1 MALMLDEELDENVT
15 TIKVIGVGGGGGNAV
30 NRMVSDGLQGVEFI
44 AMNTDQQAL
53 AKNHASVKVQLGS
66 KLTKGRGA
74 GADPEIGQRAA
85 EESKDEIAN
94 ALKGSQMVF
103 ITAGMGGG
111 TGTGAAPVVAEV
123 AHDLGILTVGIVTK
137 PFSFEGKR
145 KMGLAE
151 QGIANLLMHVD
162 SLIVIPNERLKM
174 ISQEKI
180 TLMNAFQAADNVLR
194 QGVESISALINVPAF
209 INLDFADVRSIMK
222 DAGYAHMGVGSA
234 KGAGK
239 AENAAKAAISSP
251 LLETSIAG
259 AHGVIINITSS
270 PDIGLEDVETAA
282 GLITQSAHPDA
293 NIIWGTAFDEN
304 LSDEMRVTVVATG
317 FDNKS
322 ASDLR
327 NSINNAMGG
336 AQSVPSAV
344 FSSDTGA
351 AAAPASNAAPV
362 AAPTEKKTV
371 EEESSDNRYYDEL
384 LAILNK
390 RK

>member
-151 QGIANLLMHVD
+151 QGIANLLMRVD

-351 AAAPASNAAPV
+351 AAAPASNAAPA
-362 AAPTEKKTV
+362 AAPAEKKAV

>member
-1 MALMLDEELDENVT
+1 MMNIELDNDYEKMAA
-15 TIKVIGVGGGGGNAV
+15 IKVLGVGGGGGNAV
-30 NRMVSDGLQGVEFI
+30 NRMIQSGMSSVEFI
-44 AMNTDQQAL
+44 SVNTDNQSL
-53 AKNHASVKVQLGS
+53 RFSNASYKLHIGD
-66 KLTKGRGA
+66 KLTRGQGA
-74 GADPEIGQRAA
+74 GGDPVKGEKAA
-85 EESKDEIAN
+85 EESEDEITSVLRGAD
-94 ALKGSQMVF
+94 MVY

-111 TGTGAAPVVAEV
+111 TGTGAAPVIARI
-123 AHDLGILTVGIVTK
+123 AHDMGILTVGVVTK

-145 KMGLAE
+145 RMDQATA
-151 QGIANLLMHVD
+151 GIERLKEHVD
-162 SLIVIPNERLKM
+162 ALLVIPNERLRS

-180 TLMNAFQAADNVLR
+180 TLANAFAKADEVLLQAV
-194 QGVESISALINVPAF
+194 QSISDLINIPGI
-209 INLDFADVRSIMK
+209 INLDFADVTSIMK

-317 FDNKS
+317 FDNKTPS
-322 ASDLR
+322 ELR
-327 NSINNAMGG
+327 NSINNALG

-344 FSSDTGA
+344 FSSDTTA
-351 AAAPASNAAPV
+351 QQAAPAAKPAAKP
-362 AAPTEKKTV
+362 V
-371 EEESSDNRYYDEL
+371 EEDSSDNRYYDEL

>member
-351 AAAPASNAAPV
+351 AAAPASNAAPA
-362 AAPTEKKTV
+362 AAPTEKKAV

>member
-145 KMGLAE
+145 RMDQATA
-151 QGIANLLMHVD
+151 GIERLKEHVD
-162 SLIVIPNERLKM
+162 ALLVIPNERLRS

-180 TLMNAFQAADNVLR
+180 TLANAFAKADEVLLQAV
-194 QGVESISALINVPAF
+194 QSISDLINIPGI
-209 INLDFADVRSIMK
+209 INLDFADVTSIMK
-222 DAGYAHMGVGSA
+222 DAGYAHMGL
-234 KGAGK
+234 GAASGPNK
-239 AENAAKAAISSP
+239 AEEAARMAIASP
-251 LLETSIAG
+251 LLETSING
-259 AHGVIINITSS
+259 ARGVIVNFLVP
-270 PDIGLEDVETAA
+270 PDVHLED
-282 GLITQSAHPDA
+282 ITNASQMIHDAAHPDV
-293 NIIWGTAFDEN
+293 NLIWGVAFDEK
-304 LSDEMRVTVVATG
+304 LEDEIKIVVIATNFDHESG
-317 FDNKS
+317 FRIPTPPVDTEVPEDKITEVEPQTEQEPINDDLDIS
-322 ASDLR
+322 ALID
-327 NSINNAMGG
+327 M
-336 AQSVPSAV
+336 
-344 FSSDTGA
+344 
-351 AAAPASNAAPV
+351 
-362 AAPTEKKTV
+362 
-371 EEESSDNRYYDEL
+371 
-384 LAILNK
+384 LNHDRDK
-390 RK
+390 RS